1 MLGRKEEQAMIHLTP
16 AQIHLAANH
25 LPVFAALFA
34 AATLGLAA
42 ATRRASTRNLGLGF
56 LVFAALS
63 TLPAY
68 FSGEGAEEIVE
79 HRPGVSEALI
89 ERHEDAAG
97 RALAVTLLGGVIA
110 AGGLLAVRLQRERA
124 LRILSAIAFLAAL
137 TSTGLMGQAA
147 HLGGQIRHDEIRSQL
162 GSGDPGRVS
171 PPRDDDHLIHL
182 N

>member
-1 MLGRKEEQAMIHLTP
+1 MLGGKEEQAMIPTS
-16 AQIHLAANH
+16 AQIHLAVNH
-25 LPVFAALFA
+25 LPVFAALLA

-79 HRPGVSEALI
+79 RRPGVLEALI
-89 ERHEDAAG
+89 ERHEKAAA
-97 RALAVTLLGGVIA
+97 RALAVTLVGGVIA
-110 AGGLLAVRLQRERA
+110 AGGLLAVRLRRARA
-124 LRILSAIAFLAAL
+124 LRILAALALLAAL
-137 TSTGLMGQAA
+137 TSSALMGQVA
-147 HLGGQIRHDEIRSQL
+147 HLGGQIRHDEIRSQVAPAE
-162 GSGDPGRVS
+162 PGRLT
-171 PPRDDDHLIHL
+171 RDYLDHL